1 MHLPAG
7 SDSSDPIGAMC
18 YFCHDTPDTK
28 DDSLPPSTRTLLGPA
43 KMRNDLI
50 VFSRREGKNLPG
62 FSNEGCPGT
71 SGSDVDRKQEI
82 LIHEQRRLQSTKN
95 P

>member
-1 MHLPAG
+1 
-7 SDSSDPIGAMC
+7 
-18 YFCHDTPDTK
+18 
-28 DDSLPPSTRTLLGPA
+28 
-43 KMRNDLI
+43 MRNDLI
-50 VFSRREGKNLPG
+50 VFSRRERKNLPA

>member
-1 MHLPAG
+1 MHLTAG
-7 SDSSDPIGAMC
+7 SDSSDPIGTMC
-18 YFCHDTPDTK
+18 YFRYNTPDTK
-28 DDSLPPSTRTLLGPA
+28 DHSLPPSARTLLGPA

-50 VFSRREGKNLPG
+50 VFSRRERKNLPG
-62 FSNEGCPGT
+62 FSNEGYAGT